1 MASLYEGQGR
11 QAAARGAARA
21 RTLEPGGHAPD
32 GRARRARSAHVDT
45 ERARMFAH
53 VDHQAGGDNVRK
65 DHAYC
70 AERHGP

>member
-32 GRARRARSAHVDT
+32 GRARRARSTHVDT

-53 VDHQAGGDNVRK
+53 VDHQARRMSL
-65 DHAYC
+65 
-70 AERHGP
+70 AEEGHLAGLTT